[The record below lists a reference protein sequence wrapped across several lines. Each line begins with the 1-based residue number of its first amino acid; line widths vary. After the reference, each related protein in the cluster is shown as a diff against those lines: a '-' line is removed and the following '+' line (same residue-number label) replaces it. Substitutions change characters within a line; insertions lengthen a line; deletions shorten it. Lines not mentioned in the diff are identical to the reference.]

1 MGYRVFVRDRPGQDG
16 TMPILGE
23 IDTWIKLDF
32 TMRFNQPGAW
42 QMLVKVG
49 TPHERLLKE
58 GRGIVIYQDGVPSPI
73 FSGPI
78 DAFEKYWTVE
88 QHTGEGSVYVG
99 GKCDNQIPFNYLAL
113 PSVAGEGTD
122 AMQLRPISDQ
132 WQGIDRR
139 PAGGPVG
146 QALWVECDLA
156 FGSRALPDR
165 KMLGVVVGANPK
177 IGPDITDTLRYDNLG
192 TKFTEWLKE
201 KKVGFRFLYNP
212 SSQKVELKV
221 YACEDLGKTV
231 RFAPELGNI
240 KQYTWQLKAPTVTRA
255 IVACQGEGKDRY
267 IYQATD
273 EAGEKQW
280 GVVVEQFIDRRDIP
294 LKTVKGKP
302 ELVTKSDSSSGF
314 EDIGLNPEGKEWT
327 TELAARKAA
336 LSAVEAQVS
345 AAEKAV
351 AEAKTDAEKKA
362 AEAQLASAR
371 AALVSAQSAVKQAIV
386 AAKPVVVEHYL
397 KAVQD
402 AAKAALKEGERTG
415 HFQVYPIDTPQC
427 QFGRDYYIGDIVSVE
442 ADSQTITDAVK
453 EVTITVDDG
462 GRVNT
467 VTPKVGDQGTGEP
480 LNLYKQVF
488 EMREKLRKLEARM

>member
-32 TMRFNQPGAW
+32 TIRFNQPGAW

-49 TPHERLLKE
+49 TTHEQLLKE
-58 GRGIVIYQDGVPSPI
+58 GRGIVIYQDGLSSPI

-78 DAFEKYWTVE
+78 EAFEKYWTVE

-99 GKCDNQIPFNYLAL
+99 GKCDNHIPFNFLAF
-113 PSVAGEGTD
+113 PSVTGEGTD
-122 AMQLRPISDQ
+122 AMKLRPISNQ
-132 WQGIDRR
+132 WEGIDRR
-139 PAGGPVG
+139 PVGGPVG
-146 QALWVECDLA
+146 QALWVECDLT
-156 FGSRALPDR
+156 FGARALPDR
-165 KMLGVVVGANPK
+165 KLPGVVVGANPR
-177 IGPDITDTLRYDNLG
+177 IGADLTDTLRYDNLG

-201 KKVGFRFLYNP
+201 KKFGYRFLYNP
-212 SSQKVELKV
+212 SSQKIELTV
-221 YACEDLGKTV
+221 YACKDLGKTV

-273 EAGEKQW
+273 EAGEQQW
-280 GVVVEQFIDRRDIP
+280 GVLVEQFIDRRDVP
-294 LKTVKGKP
+294 LKTVKGNP
-302 ELVTKSDSSSGF
+302 ELVTKTDSSTGF

-327 TELAARKAA
+327 PDLITKKALLAAA
-336 LSAVEAQVS
+336 EAEVP

-351 AEAKTDAEKKA
+351 ADAKTDAEKKA
-362 AEAQLASAR
+362 AASRLASAK
-371 AALVSAQSAVKQAIV
+371 ATLVAAQSAVKQAIE
-386 AAKPVVVEHYL
+386 AAKPVAVEHYL
-397 KAVQD
+397 KVVQQ
-402 AAKAALKEGERTG
+402 AAKAALKEGEKTG

-427 QFGRDYYIGDIVSVE
+427 QFGRDYYVGDIVSVN
-442 ADSQTITDAVK
+442 ADNQTITDAVK